1 MEGGAPHDGSAH
13 SGAYARGRSRGLRL
27 PKCRDSGRPP
37 FPQAHG
43 VFSSLR
49 GGSSRSRRSRSVQSL
64 LLPRP
69 DGFSLG
75 RSRRHAASPL
85 RIFLKVQGFK
95 PFPQACGVSLRRN
108 APVLPEQAVP
118 ADVPRLPVTASVSSG
133 LLRPFPQAG
142 GVFQNRT
149 AATRPCAFP
158 QAAACSGNGR
168 EMVAEMRAEPI
179 AYHARVP
186 RNKNDP
192 RRRAGGRE
200 NAPNFPSHPFSASGE
215 IIPIG
220 ERPPSLSF

>member
-1 MEGGAPHDGSAH
+1 MEEGAPHDGNAH

-75 RSRRHAASPL
+75 RSRRRAASPL
-85 RIFLKVQGFK
+85 RIFLKAQGFK
-95 PFPQACGVSLRRN
+95 PFPQAHGVSLRRN

-133 LLRPFPQAG
+133 LLCCMTQGGYSSEVRPVAILLPESFGLRLAPS
-142 GVFQNRT
+142 
-149 AATRPCAFP
+149 ATSPLRRSSLLQPSI
-158 QAAACSGNGR
+158 ACSVWGI
-168 EMVAEMRAEPI
+168 V
-179 AYHARVP
+179 
-186 RNKNDP
+186 
-192 RRRAGGRE
+192 GGRSSPA
-200 NAPNFPSHPFSASGE
+200 APSAVRGCVPE
-215 IIPIG
+215 EKGP
-220 ERPPSLSF
+220 

>member
-1 MEGGAPHDGSAH
+1 MEEGAPHDGNAH

-85 RIFLKVQGFK
+85 RIFLKAQGFK
-95 PFPQACGVSLRRN
+95 PFPQTSRVFLSQRPFLQGCSAHSRRRTASFRTGRQQPAPARFHRLRRVRGMGGKWLRERGPNQLRTMRGFRGTKTIPDAARGDGRMRPISRSIRFPHPGKSYQSEN
-108 APVLPEQAVP
+108 ARQAFLFKQAVF
-118 ADVPRLPVTASVSSG
+118 SG
-133 LLRPFPQAG
+133 
-142 GVFQNRT
+142 
-149 AATRPCAFP
+149 
-158 QAAACSGNGR
+158 
-168 EMVAEMRAEPI
+168 
-179 AYHARVP
+179 
-186 RNKNDP
+186 
-192 RRRAGGRE
+192 
-200 NAPNFPSHPFSASGE
+200 
-215 IIPIG
+215 
-220 ERPPSLSF
+220 